1 MFTTPIQ
8 NVVATAASTAFP
20 PSFRISTPIFEHSTF
35 SLDTAPCL
43 ALIRYAGFLRLWSAF
58 SMPVEKKWGMIC
70 RLPENVTATVT
81 IRRNKT
87 SSLSASQTRLLRRR
101 SSLIKVRF
109 SRCPGRSV
117 FPGSILDQE
126 ETIDGIKSAEA
137 DSEQGGWRSGQGGDG
152 NQARNRSRV
161 SETPEHTLI
170 LVTAEKCKLSLRHG
184 AWCFNKVSV

>member
-43 ALIRYAGFLRLWSAF
+43 ALIRYAGFLRLWSA
-58 SMPVEKKWGMIC
+58 SSTPVEKKWGTIC

-87 SSLSASQTRLLRRR
+87 SSLKASQTRLLRPR

-126 ETIDGIKSAEA
+126 TIEGIKA
-137 DSEQGGWRSGQGGDG
+137 QKLT
-152 NQARNRSRV
+152 RSREDGGV
-161 SETPEHTLI
+161 RVEMAIKHAI
-170 LVTAEKCKLSLRHG
+170 DHACLRHQNTRQ
-184 AWCFNKVSV
+184 FL